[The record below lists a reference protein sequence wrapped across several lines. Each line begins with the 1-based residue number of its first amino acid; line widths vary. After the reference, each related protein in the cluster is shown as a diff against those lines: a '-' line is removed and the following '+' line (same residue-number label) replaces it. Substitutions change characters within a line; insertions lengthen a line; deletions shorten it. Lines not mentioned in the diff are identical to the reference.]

1 MFDTPPSEAQKR
13 ITTLPLPF
21 DDDDLLH
28 VSDLDEEEPYQYD
41 LGIEAE
47 PHEILDPDPTPIP
60 NQRTKTKWAQMIIS
74 IAGDGVGNPKYLR
87 RTTSQYQ
94 NEHVS
99 LSHTSSLPTEWC
111 NKFPQK
117 CYLMI
122 ANDQPFGPQKN
133 KIDHSIPPL
142 EIRNT

>member
-1 MFDTPPSEAQKR
+1 MEVATRKWFIEKSVQFEEDQLCDTPPSEAKEG
-13 ITTLPLPF
+13 ITTLLLPF

-74 IAGDGVGNPKYLR
+74 TAGDGVGNTKDRR
-87 RTTSQYQ
+87 RTRSQYQ
-94 NEHVS
+94 NEHVALS
-99 LSHTSSLPTEWC
+99 LTYSLPT
-111 NKFPQK
+111 
-117 CYLMI
+117 
-122 ANDQPFGPQKN
+122 
-133 KIDHSIPPL
+133 
-142 EIRNT
+142 